1 MVSFP
6 GRVFDPVTAKAG
18 RRVPIIVHNDGDI
31 NRTDIRCTAMPSQPA
46 KSRPGTRVERRF
58 ESSRLQAQFVA
69 TAYEALIPVLKHP
82 LPSGPNRAA
91 TPEHAIISTGDLQS
105 IGA

>member
-1 MVSFP
+1 
-6 GRVFDPVTAKAG
+6 
-18 RRVPIIVHNDGDI
+18 
-31 NRTDIRCTAMPSQPA
+31 MPSQPA
-46 KSRPGTRVERRF
+46 MSRPGTKVERRF

-82 LPSGPNRAA
+82 LPSGLNRAA
-91 TPEHAIISTGDLQS
+91 TSEQAIISSEDLQS